1 MLPRVGGL
9 VTHGVLVMRRYNAA
23 QWFASGRQVVSGI
36 WVTGGIRYLG
46 GVGWLV
52 SWLVR
57 YKADTHFITIVL
69 GYHHHAASC
78 STSYC
83 LARAPAT
90 PTPCQRTFFLII
102 PYENCRAYLAISL
115 CFYHSA
121 AGSLSHLSNVAG
133 RQSMPVAFHL
143 VNLDEIDSHAPSA
156 RCGYHSRDIIMSI
169 FIFGVVRFA
178 RQGRH
183 RPSRV
188 RSFSWIGASADQR

>member
-1 MLPRVGGL
+1 MPTCGPAHACPRGCPPPSGTV
-9 VTHGVLVMRRYNAA
+9 RRPKI
-23 QWFASGRQVVSGI
+23 QSGHTLHYDR
-36 WVTGGIRYLG
+36 IRI
-46 GVGWLV
+46 
-52 SWLVR
+52 SSSR
-57 YKADTHFITIVL
+57 RP
-69 GYHHHAASC
+69 
-78 STSYC
+78 
-83 LARAPAT
+83 RAPAT

-102 PYENCRAYLAISL
+102 PYENSRAYLAISL

-169 FIFGVVRFA
+169 FIFGVVWFA

-188 RSFSWIGASADQR
+188 RSLSWIGASADRR

>member
-23 QWFASGRQVVSGI
+23 QWFASGQQVVSGV
-36 WVTGGIRYLG
+36 WATGGIPYLG

-83 LARAPAT
+83 LARTSNADTVPKHVL
-90 PTPCQRTFFLII
+90 PHHPRKRTAARIWRF
-102 PYENCRAYLAISL
+102 
-115 CFYHSA
+115 HSA
-121 AGSLSHLSNVAG
+121 STTAAARSLSHLSNVAG

-143 VNLDEIDSHAPSA
+143 VNLDEIDLHAPSA